1 MCFHIIW
8 GIRADPNWSF
18 LPPDESVLIAC
29 GPPSFLDHD
38 RSARTRTR
46 RSRPRCSWCRRT
58 PNAVRSTFQLSET
71 SQSFQTF
78 LTPCG
83 NDLVMGCLSHAAD
96 GCLFRVVPTV
106 SQLFEALSRAAMLNP
121 DPPEPGKAVA
131 GQLLYRAWQEIR
143 RFVPDLGFLMRRIVF
158 SLVQV
163 RRRGTMT

>member
-1 MCFHIIW
+1 MLLYHLGHSRWIQT
-8 GIRADPNWSF
+8 GRSWSLTKAF
-18 LPPDESVLIAC
+18 SSSAVLV
-29 GPPSFLDHD
+29 PLDD

-58 PNAVRSTFQLSET
+58 PNAVRSTFHLSET
-71 SQSFQTF
+71 FSYFSYT
-78 LTPCG
+78 LR
-83 NDLVMGCLSHAAD
+83 NDLVMGSRPHAAD
-96 GCLFRVVPTV
+96 GGLFRVVLTV

-131 GQLLYRAWQEIR
+131 GRLLYRAWQEMWS
-143 RFVPDLGFLMRRIVF
+143 RFIPDHGFLMCRIVG